1 MEPRQ
6 RLKFREHP
14 DFYSIFSALIGSNGT
29 YPPLEAKNTLTI
41 SRQVQAHSG
50 CTFRRGSAIP
60 ADHRMS
66 LKGGYAM
73 RTFDL
78 APLYRSTV
86 GFDRLFS
93 MLDGFD
99 AAPGYPP
106 YNIERTG
113 ENDYRITVA
122 VAGFAESELTLE
134 AKENTLT
141 IKGEKQVKEEKPG
154 EVLYQGIAARAFE
167 RVFQLADH
175 VLVTGANLENG
186 LLHVDLVREIPEA
199 KKPRQIAINGNGKGA
214 KPKVVESQA
223 AAA

>member
-1 MEPRQ
+1 
-6 RLKFREHP
+6 
-14 DFYSIFSALIGSNGT
+14 
-29 YPPLEAKNTLTI
+29 
-41 SRQVQAHSG
+41 
-50 CTFRRGSAIP
+50 
-60 ADHRMS
+60 
-66 LKGGYAM
+66 M

-93 MLDGFD
+93 MLDGFES
-99 AAPGYPP
+99 APGYPP

-113 ENDYRITVA
+113 ENDYRVTVA
-122 VAGFAESELTLE
+122 VAGFSESELSIE

-141 IKGEKQVKEEKPG
+141 IKGSKQTKEESG

-175 VLVTGANLENG
+175 VQVKNASLENG

-199 KKPRQIAINGNGKGA
+199 KKPRQIQIGNGNA
-214 KPKVVESQA
+214 KAQVIDTKA
-223 AAA
+223 AA